1 MEKLSTLKDNKAPGL
16 DSIHSYVLKACAHT
30 LCTPLTML
38 FHQSLTSGDLPC
50 EWKKA
55 HVIPVYKKG
64 SKFKATNYRP
74 ISLTSTVVKI
84 LESIIRTEL
93 FDFLLENNILN
104 HQQHGFVCNK
114 SCLTNLLETFEDW
127 TSAVDQG
134 YGVDVVYLD
143 YSKAFDSVPH
153 RRLISKLEAYGVRG
167 NLSLWLSNFLT
178 NRFQR
183 VVVNGSQSDWVN
195 VQSGVPQGSVLGPLL
210 FILYVSNV
218 PDLIESNL
226 KMFADDTKIYSV
238 IKSFHDSLK
247 LQHDINKLMQ
257 WSSVWLLRFNAAK
270 CKVMQIGNSLPASYT
285 MYNGTTN
292 VSTDLELVNEE
303 KDLGVWCTSDL
314 KPSLHCQKAAVKA
327 TQVLG
332 LIRRSF
338 RIDST
343 DMFIFLYKM
352 YVRPHLEYCV
362 QSWSPY
368 LARDIDTLEKVQRRA
383 TKHLR
388 GLAHLTYES
397 RLEILDLYS
406 LYCRRQ
412 RGDMIETY
420 KILKRH
426 YDLDPSTFF
435 TLNTATTRG
444 HSLKLFKE
452 RSRLLVR
459 QNFFTNRIV
468 NLWNSLPDFII
479 SAPTVATFKL
489 RLDNFW
495 KQSRYGHLQRPAA

>member
-1 MEKLSTLKDNKAPGL
+1 
-16 DSIHSYVLKACAHT
+16 
-30 LCTPLTML
+30 
-38 FHQSLTSGDLPC
+38 
-50 EWKKA
+50 
-55 HVIPVYKKG
+55 
-64 SKFKATNYRP
+64 
-74 ISLTSTVVKI
+74 
-84 LESIIRTEL
+84 
-93 FDFLLENNILN
+93 
-104 HQQHGFVCNK
+104 
-114 SCLTNLLETFEDW
+114 
-127 TSAVDQG
+127 
-134 YGVDVVYLD
+134 
-143 YSKAFDSVPH
+143 
-153 RRLISKLEAYGVRG
+153 
-167 NLSLWLSNFLT
+167 
-178 NRFQR
+178 
-183 VVVNGSQSDWVN
+183 
-195 VQSGVPQGSVLGPLL
+195 
-210 FILYVSNV
+210 
-218 PDLIESNL
+218 
-226 KMFADDTKIYSV
+226 
-238 IKSFHDSLK
+238 
-247 LQHDINKLMQ
+247 
-257 WSSVWLLRFNAAK
+257 
-270 CKVMQIGNSLPASYT
+270 
-285 MYNGTTN
+285 
-292 VSTDLELVNEE
+292 
-303 KDLGVWCTSDL
+303 
-314 KPSLHCQKAAVKA
+314 
-327 TQVLG
+327 
-332 LIRRSF
+332 
-338 RIDST
+338 
-343 DMFIFLYKM
+343 MFIFLYKM

-412 RGDMIETY
+412 RSDMIETY

>member
-1 MEKLSTLKDNKAPGL
+1 
-16 DSIHSYVLKACAHT
+16 
-30 LCTPLTML
+30 
-38 FHQSLTSGDLPC
+38 
-50 EWKKA
+50 
-55 HVIPVYKKG
+55 
-64 SKFKATNYRP
+64 
-74 ISLTSTVVKI
+74 
-84 LESIIRTEL
+84 
-93 FDFLLENNILN
+93 
-104 HQQHGFVCNK
+104 
-114 SCLTNLLETFEDW
+114 
-127 TSAVDQG
+127 
-134 YGVDVVYLD
+134 
-143 YSKAFDSVPH
+143 
-153 RRLISKLEAYGVRG
+153 
-167 NLSLWLSNFLT
+167 
-178 NRFQR
+178 
-183 VVVNGSQSDWVN
+183 
-195 VQSGVPQGSVLGPLL
+195 
-210 FILYVSNV
+210 
-218 PDLIESNL
+218 
-226 KMFADDTKIYSV
+226 
-238 IKSFHDSLK
+238 
-247 LQHDINKLMQ
+247 MQ

-285 MYNGTTN
+285 MYDGTTN

-314 KPSLHCQKAAVKA
+314 KPSLLHCQKAAVKA

-352 YVRPHLEYCV
+352 YVRPYLEYCV

-444 HSLKLFKE
+444 HSL
-452 RSRLLVR
+452 
-459 QNFFTNRIV
+459 
-468 NLWNSLPDFII
+468 
-479 SAPTVATFKL
+479 
-489 RLDNFW
+489 
-495 KQSRYGHLQRPAA
+495 

>member
-1 MEKLSTLKDNKAPGL
+1 M
-16 DSIHSYVLKACAHT
+16 
-30 LCTPLTML
+30 
-38 FHQSLTSGDLPC
+38 TSGDLPC

-64 SKFKATNYRP
+64 SKIKATNYRP

-114 SCLTNLLETFEDW
+114 SCLTNWLETFEDW

-178 NRFQR
+178 NCFQR

-210 FILYVSNV
+210 FILYVNDV

-257 WSSVWLLRFNAAK
+257 WSSV
-270 CKVMQIGNSLPASYT
+270 
-285 MYNGTTN
+285 
-292 VSTDLELVNEE
+292 
-303 KDLGVWCTSDL
+303 
-314 KPSLHCQKAAVKA
+314 
-327 TQVLG
+327 
-332 LIRRSF
+332 
-338 RIDST
+338 
-343 DMFIFLYKM
+343 
-352 YVRPHLEYCV
+352 
-362 QSWSPY
+362 
-368 LARDIDTLEKVQRRA
+368 
-383 TKHLR
+383 
-388 GLAHLTYES
+388 
-397 RLEILDLYS
+397 
-406 LYCRRQ
+406 
-412 RGDMIETY
+412 
-420 KILKRH
+420 
-426 YDLDPSTFF
+426 
-435 TLNTATTRG
+435 
-444 HSLKLFKE
+444 
-452 RSRLLVR
+452 
-459 QNFFTNRIV
+459 
-468 NLWNSLPDFII
+468 
-479 SAPTVATFKL
+479 
-489 RLDNFW
+489 
-495 KQSRYGHLQRPAA
+495 